1 MMSSTRFIIFS
12 LAIIGRSLDFVHG
25 EFPVK
30 AEAVQ
35 RTLKINNLSLG
46 SDASPFPGIGLVTSA
61 YSQCPGTVLAPPLT
75 AGDDLPCMT
84 SMNQETMGTIVSSTM
99 MSSERMSVGPKSG
112 PSLGVQT
119 LVIAVLVCLVVF

>member
-1 MMSSTRFIIFS
+1 
-12 LAIIGRSLDFVHG
+12 
-25 EFPVK
+25 
-30 AEAVQ
+30 
-35 RTLKINNLSLG
+35 
-46 SDASPFPGIGLVTSA
+46 LVTSA

-75 AGDDLPCMT
+75 AGDDLPYMT
-84 SMNQETMGTIVSSTM
+84 CMNQETMGTIVPSTM